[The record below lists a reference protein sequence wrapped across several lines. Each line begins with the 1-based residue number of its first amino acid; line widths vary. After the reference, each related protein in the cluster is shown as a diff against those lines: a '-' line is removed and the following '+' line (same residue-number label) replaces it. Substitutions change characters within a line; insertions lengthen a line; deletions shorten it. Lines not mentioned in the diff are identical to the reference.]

1 MTHIEAHRN
10 TVLAVL
16 GMLISACASQRA
28 PDIRINVAPDADLS
42 SYTTFGFPEQTGTD
56 RGGYETFVTD
66 HFKSAVKKQMQA
78 RGYQYVEEDPDLLVN
93 FYANVRERTEVRSR
107 PTASMGYGYYG
118 YRYGLYGTWPLYA
131 QDVDT
136 VTYPIGTANIDVV
149 DARRKQLVWEGIAE
163 GKIREEDLAR
173 PREAIDG
180 VVAELFTRFPGQAGV
195 DNMRPDSSAP

>member
-66 HFKSAVKKQMQA
+66 HFKSAVKEQMQA
-78 RGYQYVEEDPDLLVN
+78 RGYQYVEENPDLLVN

-149 DARRKQLVWEGIAE
+149 DADRKQLVWEGIAE
-163 GKIREEDLAR
+163 GKIRKEDLER
-173 PREAIDG
+173 PKEAIDR

-195 DNMRPDSSAP
+195 DNMGPDS